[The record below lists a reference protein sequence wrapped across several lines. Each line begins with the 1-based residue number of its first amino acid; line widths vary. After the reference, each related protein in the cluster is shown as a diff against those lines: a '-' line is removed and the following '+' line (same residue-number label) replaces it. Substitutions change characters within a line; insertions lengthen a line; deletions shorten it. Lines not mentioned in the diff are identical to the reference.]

1 MLKKYLCKILF
12 LKKEINQKQG
22 RVAVKTNKK
31 YNRRSCSVIFS
42 ATIFK
47 KHYLSKRKERYSMKK
62 ILILIIMGVAFLSC
76 SDNDESLSNC
86 DFEIIVSN
94 EQYKNSPSD
103 HININSMEINDNCL
117 KISFSSSGCSGDT
130 WELKLIDSEDVLES
144 NPPQRNLRLL
154 LKNQEMCEAY
164 ITKELTFDIS
174 NLQVNGGQV
183 QLNLNSF
190 EENIL
195 YKY

>member
-1 MLKKYLCKILF
+1 MLKKYPCKILF
-12 LKKEINQKQG
+12 LKKEINQKQR
-22 RVAVKTNKK
+22 RVAVKANKK
-31 YNRRSCSVIFS
+31 YNWRSYSVIFS
-42 ATIFK
+42 ATIFN
-47 KHYLSKRKERYSMKK
+47 KHYLSKRKERYSMRK
-62 ILILIIMGVAFLSC
+62 ILIIMGIAFLSC

-86 DFEIIVSN
+86 DFETIVSN

-103 HININSMEINDNCL
+103 HININGMEINDNCL

-144 NPPQRNLRLL
+144 KPPQRNLRLL
-154 LKNQEMCEAY
+154 LKNEEMCEAY

-183 QLNLNSF
+183 QLNLKSF